1 MFQKWS
7 ETVYSANRV
16 FKDQVSQLISN
27 NAACSLEE
35 HAATEC
41 SCSKGLA
48 RAYQGRKHLAFGD
61 VNIFKVKVCTS
72 VVWFKIYSGGGV

>member
-7 ETVYSANRV
+7 ETVYSANRF
-16 FKDQVSQLISN
+16 FKGQVSQLISN

-48 RAYQGRKHLAFGD
+48 GHIKEG
-61 VNIFKVKVCTS
+61 NI
-72 VVWFKIYSGGGV
+72 